1 MKENEYS
8 PRSLSFGINMIWKLY
23 AQPEN
28 YKKSPIEEKFSE
40 CVSLDEAGVLHVS
53 KWGIHKHRSCQSR
66 NELKKIQRTTKTKQ
80 HENKK

>member
-1 MKENEYS
+1 MELIWFGNLMQNLKTI
-8 PRSLSFGINMIWKLY
+8 RSHQLKR
-23 AQPEN
+23 
-28 YKKSPIEEKFSE
+28 KFSE

-80 HENKK
+80 HENNKKIETLYYNPQ